1 MQHNTPLKL
10 DSEKSLLNVFFPMI
24 LKCNVLRIMGEGR
37 KGGRKK
43 GGEQRK
49 IHSSIKKKINK

>member
-43 GGEQRK
+43 GGGKEKYIVQF
-49 IHSSIKKKINK
+49 KKINK